1 MQAEYTLDTV
11 AAIKLIHEA
20 EELLPRLSADER
32 DHTRDHINSALS
44 VVTYYLRIR
53 NPVVPEAHALA
64 VAGLQT
70 HIQSI
75 KEPQHELAST
85 IPP

>member
-32 DHTRDHINSALS
+32 DQTRDYINSALS
-44 VVTYYLRIR
+44 AVTYYLRIK
-53 NPVVPEAHALA
+53 NPAVPEVHALA

-75 KEPQHELAST
+75 KGD
-85 IPP
+85 